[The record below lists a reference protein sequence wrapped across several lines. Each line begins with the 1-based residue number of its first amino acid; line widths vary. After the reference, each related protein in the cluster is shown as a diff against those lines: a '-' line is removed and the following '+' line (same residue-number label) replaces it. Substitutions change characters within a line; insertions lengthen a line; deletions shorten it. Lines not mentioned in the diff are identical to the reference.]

1 MTLALFDLDNTLIK
15 GDSDHAWGEFLVRK
29 ELVDPEEYRL
39 ANDHFYG
46 QYQQGTLDIRE
57 YNRFALRFLSENSME
72 TLNALHQAF
81 MQEVI
86 LPLIDTRARE
96 LVSKHRQQGH
106 TLVIITATNSFVTR
120 PIASELGIAHLLAI
134 EPKMVNGHIS
144 CELEGEPT
152 FREGKVIRLKQWLAD
167 RDETLQGSYFYS
179 DSHNDLPL
187 LEIVDNPVAVDPD
200 TSLQQTAEQRGW
212 PIISLRS

>member
-15 GDSDHAWGEFLVRK
+15 GDSDHAWGEFLVNK
-29 ELVDPEEYRL
+29 NLVGAEEYRL

-57 YNRFALRFLSENSME
+57 YNRFTLKFLSENSME
-72 TLNALHQAF
+72 TLDALHRTF

-86 LPLIDTRARE
+86 LPIIDDKARE
-96 LVSKHRQQGH
+96 LVNKHRQQDH

-120 PIASELGIAHLLAI
+120 PIAAELGVDNLLAI
-134 EPKMVNGHIS
+134 EPKLVNGHIS

-152 FREGKVIRLKQWLAD
+152 FREGKVIRLHEWLAD
-167 RDETLQGSYFYS
+167 RDETLEGSYFYS
-179 DSHNDLPL
+179 DSLNDLPL
-187 LEIVDNPVAVDPD
+187 LEIVDHPVTVDPD
-200 TSLQQTAEQRGW
+200 PVLRETAQQRGW
-212 PIISLRS
+212 PVISLRS

>member
-29 ELVDPEEYRL
+29 ELVDAEEYRRI
-39 ANDHFYG
+39 NDHFYG

-57 YNRFALRFLSENSME
+57 YNRFALKFLSENDME
-72 TLNALHQAF
+72 TLNALHRTF

-86 LPLIDTRARE
+86 LPIIDDKARQLIDQ
-96 LVSKHRQQGH
+96 HRQQGH

-120 PIASELGIAHLLAI
+120 PIAAELGIEHLLAI
-134 EPKMVNGHIS
+134 EPKIVNGHIS
-144 CELEGEPT
+144 RELEGEPT
-152 FREGKVIRLKQWLAD
+152 FREGKVIRLREWLAG
-167 RDETLQGSYFYS
+167 REETLQGSYFYS

-187 LEIVDNPVAVDPD
+187 LEIVDHPVAVDPD
-200 TSLQQTAEQRGW
+200 NSLKEIATQRGW
-212 PIISLRS
+212 PVISLRS

>member
-15 GDSDHAWGEFLVRK
+15 GDSDHAWGEFLVNK
-29 ELVDPEEYRL
+29 NLVDAEEYRL

-57 YNRFALRFLSENSME
+57 YNRFALKFLSENSME
-72 TLNALHQAF
+72 TLDALHRTF

-86 LPLIDTRARE
+86 LPIIDDKARE
-96 LVSKHRQQGH
+96 LVNQHRQQGH

-120 PIASELGIAHLLAI
+120 PIAAELGIDNLLAI
-134 EPKMVNGHIS
+134 EPRLVNGHIS

-152 FREGKVIRLKQWLAD
+152 FREGKVIRLQQWLAD
-167 RDETLQGSYFYS
+167 RAETLDDSYFYS
-179 DSHNDLPL
+179 DSLNDLPL
-187 LEIVDNPVAVDPD
+187 LEIVAHPVAVDPD
-200 TSLQQTAEQRGW
+200 PVLRETAQQRGW
-212 PIISLRS
+212 PVISLRS

>member
-1 MTLALFDLDNTLIK
+1 
-15 GDSDHAWGEFLVRK
+15 
-29 ELVDPEEYRL
+29 
-39 ANDHFYG
+39 
-46 QYQQGTLDIRE
+46 
-57 YNRFALRFLSENSME
+57 
-72 TLNALHQAF
+72 